1 MRELLRSLIH
11 SFVIFHTLLKHCI
24 MHMCQH
30 ICAMSN
36 NTSMARHASLC
47 YSYVDTND
55 HSDIYSEEAIP
66 MEPLVDSYGRRI
78 KSMRISITD
87 KCNFRCT
94 YCMPAE
100 GLPWLKKA
108 EILSYEEI
116 VRISRVAVNIGIEQI
131 RLTGGE
137 PLVRRDVPELVR
149 QLRQIPGLHSLSLT
163 TNGILLKQ
171 QAGALAEAG
180 LTRINVSLD
189 SLVREKFAQLT
200 RRDQLSRVLEGL
212 ETLEQYPSI
221 HPIKVNAVAIRDY
234 SEEEVLDF
242 VRLAR
247 RKAYVMR
254 WIEFMPLDADQIWR
268 KEDILTGAELKAIIE
283 AAYGPLVQIT
293 TGDPAETARRYT
305 FSDGIG
311 EVGFINPVSEP
322 FCASC
327 DRIRLT
333 ADGQLR
339 TCLFATEET
348 DLRAVVRSEATDEE
362 LAGVI
367 RQAVWHKE
375 LKHYIGDKRFRRANR
390 SISMIGG

>member
-1 MRELLRSLIH
+1 
-11 SFVIFHTLLKHCI
+11 
-24 MHMCQH
+24 
-30 ICAMSN
+30 
-36 NTSMARHASLC
+36 
-47 YSYVDTND
+47 
-55 HSDIYSEEAIP
+55 
-66 MEPLVDSYGRRI
+66 MEQLVDSYGRRI

-94 YCMPAE
+94 YCMPAD

-116 VRISRVAVNIGIEQI
+116 LRLSRVAVEIGIEQI

-149 QLRQIPGLHSLSLT
+149 QLHKIEGLRSLSLT
-163 TNGILLKQ
+163 TNGVLLKQ

-180 LTRINVSLD
+180 LSRINVSLD
-189 SLVREKFAQLT
+189 SLLREKFARLT
-200 RRDQLSRVLEGL
+200 RRDQFDRVMEGL
-212 ETLEQYPSI
+212 EELEKYPSI
-221 HPIKVNAVAIRDY
+221 HPIKVNAVAMRDF

-247 RKAYVMR
+247 RKAYVIR

-283 AAYGPLVQIT
+283 AEYGPLVQIK
-293 TGDPAETARRYT
+293 TGDPSETARRYT

-348 DLRAVVRSEATDEE
+348 DLRQVLRSGASDEE
-362 LAGVI
+362 LAETL
-367 RQAVWHKE
+367 RQAVWKKE
-375 LKHYIGDKRFRRANR
+375 LKHYIGDKRFKR
-390 SISMIGG
+390 SKRSMSMIGG

>member
-1 MRELLRSLIH
+1 M
-11 SFVIFHTLLKHCI
+11 
-24 MHMCQH
+24 
-30 ICAMSN
+30 
-36 NTSMARHASLC
+36 
-47 YSYVDTND
+47 
-55 HSDIYSEEAIP
+55 P
-66 MEPLVDSYGRRI
+66 MGNPLVDSYGRRI

-108 EILSYEEI
+108 DILSYEEI
-116 VRISRVAVNIGIEQI
+116 ERLSRVAVSIGIEQI

-137 PLVRRDVPELVR
+137 PLVRRDVPELVSK
-149 QLRQIPGLHSLSLT
+149 LRQIEGLRSLSIT

-171 QAGALAEAG
+171 QAKQLAEAG

-200 RRDQLSRVLEGL
+200 RRDQLDRVLEGL
-212 ETLEQYPSI
+212 EEVEKYPTI
-221 HPIKVNAVAIRDY
+221 HPIKINAVAIRGY
-234 SEEEVLDF
+234 SEDEVLDF
-242 VRLAR
+242 VRFAR
-247 RKAYVMR
+247 NKAYVMR

-268 KEDILTGAELKAIIE
+268 KEDILAGHEIQQIIE
-283 AAYGPLVQIT
+283 AEYGPLVQIT
-293 TGDPAETARRYT
+293 TGDASETARRYT

-322 FCASC
+322 FCSSC

-348 DLRAVVRSEATDEE
+348 DLRAILRADADDEQI
-362 LAGVI
+362 ASTI
-367 RQAVWHKE
+367 REAVWHKE
-375 LKHYIGDKRFRRANR
+375 LKHYIGDKRFKRASR
-390 SISMIGG
+390 SMSMIGG

>member
-1 MRELLRSLIH
+1 M
-11 SFVIFHTLLKHCI
+11 
-24 MHMCQH
+24 Q
-30 ICAMSN
+30 
-36 NTSMARHASLC
+36 
-47 YSYVDTND
+47 
-55 HSDIYSEEAIP
+55 
-66 MEPLVDSYGRRI
+66 PLVDSYGRRI

-100 GLPWLKKA
+100 GLPWLKKS

-116 VRISRVAVNIGIEQI
+116 ERVARVAVGIGIEQI

-149 QLRQIPGLHSLSLT
+149 MLSQIEGLHSLSMT

-171 QAGALAEAG
+171 QAKALAEAG

-189 SLVREKFAQLT
+189 SLLREKFAQLT
-200 RRDQLSRVLEGL
+200 RRDQLDRVLEGL
-212 ETLEQYPSI
+212 EELEKHPSI
-221 HPIKVNAVAIRDY
+221 HPIKVNAVAIREF

-242 VRLAR
+242 ARLAR
-247 RKAYVMR
+247 RKAYVIR

-268 KEDILTGAELKAIIE
+268 KEDILAGAEIKAIIE
-283 AAYGPLVQIT
+283 ATYGPLVQIT
-293 TGDPAETARRYT
+293 TGDASETARRYT

-327 DRIRLT
+327 DRIRIT

-348 DLRAVVRSEATDEE
+348 DLRAVIRSTDDDTV
-362 LAGVI
+362 LAETL
-367 RQAVWHKE
+367 RNAVWRKE
-375 LKHYIGDKRFRRANR
+375 LKHYIGDKSFKRASR
-390 SISMIGG
+390 SMSRIGG

>member
-1 MRELLRSLIH
+1 
-11 SFVIFHTLLKHCI
+11 
-24 MHMCQH
+24 
-30 ICAMSN
+30 
-36 NTSMARHASLC
+36 
-47 YSYVDTND
+47 
-55 HSDIYSEEAIP
+55 

-78 KSMRISITD
+78 KSMRISVTD

-108 EILSYEEI
+108 EILSFEEI
-116 VRISRVAVNIGIEQI
+116 VRIARIAVSLGIEQI

-137 PLVRRDVPELVR
+137 PLVRRDLPELVR
-149 QLRQIPGLHSLSLT
+149 QLHTIEGLRSLSIT

-171 QAGALAEAG
+171 QARALAEAG

-189 SLVREKFAQLT
+189 SLQREKFAKLT
-200 RRDQLSRVLEGL
+200 RRDQLDRVLEGL
-212 ETLEQYPSI
+212 EELQKYPSI
-221 HPIKVNAVAIRDY
+221 HPVKINAVAVRGF
-234 SEEEVLDF
+234 SEDEVLDF
-242 VRLAR
+242 VRFAR
-247 RKAYVMR
+247 DKAYVMR
-254 WIEFMPLDADQIWR
+254 WIEFMPLDADQLWR
-268 KEDILTGAELKAIIE
+268 KEDILTGGEIKSIIE
-283 AAYGPLVQIT
+283 AAYGPLVPIT
-293 TGDPAETARRYT
+293 SSNPSETARRYT

-348 DLRAVVRSEATDEE
+348 DLRAILRSGADDEVVAAT
-362 LAGVI
+362 I

-375 LKHYIGDKRFRRANR
+375 LKHYIGDKRFKRANR
-390 SISMIGG
+390 SMSMIGG

>member
-1 MRELLRSLIH
+1 
-11 SFVIFHTLLKHCI
+11 
-24 MHMCQH
+24 
-30 ICAMSN
+30 
-36 NTSMARHASLC
+36 
-47 YSYVDTND
+47 
-55 HSDIYSEEAIP
+55 

-116 VRISRVAVNIGIEQI
+116 VRIAQVAASIGIEQI

-137 PLVRRDVPELVR
+137 PLVRRDVPDLVR
-149 QLRQIPGLHSLSLT
+149 QLRQIEGLRSLSIT
-163 TNGILLKQ
+163 TNGLLLKQ
-171 QAGALAEAG
+171 QAKALAEAG
-180 LTRINVSLD
+180 LNRINVSLD
-189 SLVREKFAQLT
+189 SLVREKFAKLT
-200 RRDQLSRVLEGL
+200 RRDQFDRVLESL
-212 ETLEQYPSI
+212 EEVEKYPSI
-221 HPIKVNAVAIRDY
+221 HPIKINAVAIRGF
-234 SEEEVLDF
+234 SEDEVLDF
-242 VRLAR
+242 VQFAR
-247 RKAYVMR
+247 KKSYVMR

-268 KEDILTGAELKAIIE
+268 KEDILTGGEIKAIIE
-283 AAYGPLVQIT
+283 RAYGPLIPVK
-293 TGDPAETARRYT
+293 TGDPSETARRYT

-322 FCASC
+322 FCSSC

-348 DLRAVVRSEATDEE
+348 DLRAILRSDASDEALEQT
-362 LAGVI
+362 I
-367 RQAVWHKE
+367 RQAVWNKE
-375 LKHYIGDKRFRRANR
+375 LKHYIGDKRFKRANR
-390 SISMIGG
+390 SMSMIGG

>member
-1 MRELLRSLIH
+1 
-11 SFVIFHTLLKHCI
+11 
-24 MHMCQH
+24 
-30 ICAMSN
+30 
-36 NTSMARHASLC
+36 
-47 YSYVDTND
+47 
-55 HSDIYSEEAIP
+55 

-116 VRISRVAVNIGIEQI
+116 ERISRVAIEMGIEQI

-137 PLVRRDVPELVR
+137 PLVRRDVAELVR
-149 QLRQIPGLHSLSLT
+149 QLHQIPGLRSLSLT
-163 TNGILLKQ
+163 TNGVLLKQ
-171 QAGALAEAG
+171 QARSLAEAG

-189 SLVREKFAQLT
+189 SLTREKFARLT
-200 RRDQLSRVLEGL
+200 RRDQFNQVLEGL
-212 ETLEQYPSI
+212 AELEHYPAI
-221 HPIKVNAVAIRDY
+221 HPIKINAVAIRGFT
-234 SEEEVLDF
+234 EEEVLDF
-242 VRLAR
+242 ARLAR
-247 RKAYVMR
+247 RKAYIVR

-268 KEDILTGAELKAIIE
+268 KEDILTGAEIKQIIE
-283 AAYGPLVQIT
+283 AEYGPLQPIT
-293 TGDPAETARRYT
+293 NGDPAETARRYT

-348 DLRAVVRSEATDEE
+348 DLRAIVRSTTDNALLEQT
-362 LAGVI
+362 I
-367 RQAVWHKE
+367 RQAVLRKE
-375 LKHYIGDKRFRRANR
+375 LKHYIGDKRFKRANR
-390 SISMIGG
+390 SMSMIGG

>member
-1 MRELLRSLIH
+1 MTDRDGYRRPTTINNGENNEQPIYKASEALL
-11 SFVIFHTLLKHCI
+11 
-24 MHMCQH
+24 
-30 ICAMSN
+30 
-36 NTSMARHASLC
+36 TSGL
-47 YSYVDTND
+47 
-55 HSDIYSEEAIP
+55 
-66 MEPLVDSYGRRI
+66 LVDSYGRRI

-116 VRISRVAVNIGIEQI
+116 ERVARVAVNLGIEQI

-149 QLRQIPGLHSLSLT
+149 QLRQIEGLCSLSIT

-171 QAGALAEAG
+171 QARALAEAG
-180 LTRINVSLD
+180 LNRINVSVD
-189 SLVREKFAQLT
+189 SLVREKFAKLT
-200 RRDQLSRVLEGL
+200 RRDQLERVLEGL
-212 ETLEQYPSI
+212 EEVEKYPSI

-234 SEEEVLDF
+234 SEEEALDF

-283 AAYGPLVQIT
+283 AEYGTLVPIT
-293 TGDPAETARRYT
+293 SGDPSETARRYT

-311 EVGFINPVSEP
+311 EIGFINPVSEP
-322 FCASC
+322 FCATC

-348 DLRAVVRSEATDEE
+348 DLRS
-362 LAGVI
+362 VI
-367 RQAVWHKE
+367 RSGAADDILADTIRRAVWHKE
-375 LKHYIGDKRFRRANR
+375 LKHYIGDKRFKRANR
-390 SISMIGG
+390 SMSMIGG

>member
-1 MRELLRSLIH
+1 
-11 SFVIFHTLLKHCI
+11 
-24 MHMCQH
+24 
-30 ICAMSN
+30 
-36 NTSMARHASLC
+36 
-47 YSYVDTND
+47 
-55 HSDIYSEEAIP
+55 

-78 KSMRISITD
+78 KSMRISVTD

-100 GLPWLKKA
+100 GLPWLKKS
-108 EILSYEEI
+108 EILSYEELE
-116 VRISRVAVNIGIEQI
+116 RIARVAVSLGVEQI

-137 PLVRRDVPELVR
+137 PLVRKDLPVLVR
-149 QLRQIPGLHSLSLT
+149 QLRQIEGLRSLSLT
-163 TNGILLKQ
+163 TNGILLKH
-171 QAGALAEAG
+171 QAAALADAG

-189 SLVREKFAQLT
+189 SLLREKFAKLA
-200 RRDQLSRVLEGL
+200 RRDQLDRVLEGL
-212 ETLEQYPSI
+212 EELEKHPSI
-221 HPIKVNAVAIRDY
+221 HPIKVNAVAVKDY
-234 SEEEVLDF
+234 TEEEVLDF

-268 KEDILTGAELKAIIE
+268 KEDILTGAEIKAIIE
-283 AAYGPLVQIT
+283 AEYGPLVLIT
-293 TGDPAETARRYT
+293 TGDPSETARRYT

-322 FCASC
+322 FCSSC

-348 DLRAVVRSEATDEE
+348 DLRAIIRSDASNEE
-362 LAGVI
+362 LAAVI

-375 LKHYIGDKRFRRANR
+375 LKHYIGDKRFKRASR
-390 SISMIGG
+390 SMSMIGG

>member
-1 MRELLRSLIH
+1 LALW
-11 SFVIFHTLLKHCI
+11 
-24 MHMCQH
+24 
-30 ICAMSN
+30 
-36 NTSMARHASLC
+36 
-47 YSYVDTND
+47 YVN
-55 HSDIYSEEAIP
+55 IAYEEAIL
-66 MEPLVDSYGRRI
+66 MEQLVDSYGRRI

-116 VRISRVAVNIGIEQI
+116 ERLTRIAVNIGIEQV

-137 PLVRRDVPELVR
+137 PLVRRDVPDLIR
-149 QLRQIPGLHSLSLT
+149 QLRKIEGLRSLSLT

-171 QAGALAEAG
+171 QAAALAAAG
-180 LTRINVSLD
+180 LNRINVSLD

-200 RRDQLSRVLEGL
+200 RRDQIDRVLEGIEEL
-212 ETLEQYPSI
+212 EKYPSI

-254 WIEFMPLDADQIWR
+254 WIEFMPLDADQLWR

-283 AAYGPLVQIT
+283 NEYGPLVPIT

-327 DRIRLT
+327 DRIRMT

-348 DLRAVVRSEATDEE
+348 DLRAVLRSGAPDEE
-362 LAGVI
+362 IATTI
-367 RQAVWHKE
+367 RRAVWNKE
-375 LKHYIGDKRFRRANR
+375 LKHYIGDKRFKRANR
-390 SISMIGG
+390 SMSMIGG

>member
-1 MRELLRSLIH
+1 
-11 SFVIFHTLLKHCI
+11 
-24 MHMCQH
+24 
-30 ICAMSN
+30 
-36 NTSMARHASLC
+36 
-47 YSYVDTND
+47 
-55 HSDIYSEEAIP
+55 

-100 GLPWLKKA
+100 GLPWLAKA

-116 VRISRVAVNIGIEQI
+116 ERIARVAVSLGIEQI

-137 PLVRRDVPELVR
+137 PLVRRDVPSLVA
-149 QLRQIPGLHSLSLT
+149 QLRRIAGLRSLSLT
-163 TNGILLKQ
+163 TNGILLKHL
-171 QAGALAEAG
+171 AGPLAEAG

-189 SLVREKFAQLT
+189 SLMREKFSRIT
-200 RRDQLSRVLEGL
+200 RRDQLEHVLAGL
-212 ETLEQYPSI
+212 AELEKYPSI
-221 HPIKVNAVAIRDY
+221 SPIKINAVAIRDF

-242 VRLAR
+242 VALAR
-247 RKAYVMR
+247 KKGYVMR
-254 WIEFMPLDADQIWR
+254 WIEFMPLDADQAWR
-268 KEDILTGAELKAIIE
+268 KEDILTGGAIKEIIE
-283 AAYGPLVQIT
+283 AAYGPLVPVAG
-293 TGDPAETARRYT
+293 GDPAETARRYT

-322 FCASC
+322 FCATC

-348 DLRAVVRSEATDEE
+348 DLRGVLRSGADDNVLAAT
-362 LAGVI
+362 L
-367 RQAVWHKE
+367 RQAVWQKE
-375 LKHYIGDKRFRRANR
+375 LKHYIGDRRFRRANR
-390 SISMIGG
+390 SMSRIGG

>member
-1 MRELLRSLIH
+1 
-11 SFVIFHTLLKHCI
+11 
-24 MHMCQH
+24 
-30 ICAMSN
+30 
-36 NTSMARHASLC
+36 
-47 YSYVDTND
+47 
-55 HSDIYSEEAIP
+55 

-78 KSMRISITD
+78 KNMRISITD

-108 EILSYEEI
+108 EILTYEEI
-116 VRISRVAVNIGIEQI
+116 VRISRIAVGIGIEQI

-137 PLVRRDVPELVR
+137 PLVRRDVPELVH
-149 QLRQIPGLHSLSLT
+149 QLHQIEGLHSLSLT
-163 TNGILLKQ
+163 TNGVLLKQ
-171 QAGALAEAG
+171 QAKALAEAG

-189 SLVREKFAQLT
+189 SLSREKFCQLT
-200 RRDQLSRVLEGL
+200 RRDQLDHVLEGL
-212 ETLEQYPSI
+212 EELEKYPSI
-221 HPIKVNAVAIRDY
+221 HPIKINAVAMRGF
-234 SEEEVLDF
+234 SEDEVLDF
-242 VRLAR
+242 ARLAR
-247 RKAYVMR
+247 RKAYVVR

-268 KEDILTGAELKAIIE
+268 KEDILTGGEIKAIIE
-283 AAYGPLVQIT
+283 RAYGPLIPVK
-293 TGDPAETARRYT
+293 TGDPSETARRYT

-322 FCASC
+322 FCSSC

-348 DLRAVVRSEATDEE
+348 DLRSAIRSEATDEE
-362 LAGVI
+362 IVHII

-375 LKHYIGDKRFRRANR
+375 LKHYIGDKRFKRANR
-390 SISMIGG
+390 SMSKIGG